1 MVATIATWEE
11 ELREYTMLTGLE
23 VDITLK
29 LLNLKR
35 ILPEEIEEM
44 LQTVEITEYPL
55 AKEYAIKQARAL
67 QKKKGGKAV
76 PLDLNEDEEE
86 KKKVHFEESPQE
98 EEESYTKDEFLAW
111 MGKGPGKGG
120 KAKGGKGSKG
130 TFQGNCHYCGVYGHR
145 INELSL
151 IHI

>member
-1 MVATIATWEE
+1 MFYSGRKAVAAKDVVATIATWVE

-23 VDITLK
+23 VDKTLK

-67 QKKKGGKAV
+67 QKKKGGKAL

-86 KKKVHFEESPQE
+86 KKKVHFEEPPQE
-98 EEESYTKDEFLAW
+98 EEESYTKDELLAW
-111 MGKGPGKGG
+111 MGKR
-120 KAKGGKGSKG
+120 AR
-130 TFQGNCHYCGVYGHR
+130 QGRQSQRGQGQ
-145 INELSL
+145 
-151 IHI
+151 